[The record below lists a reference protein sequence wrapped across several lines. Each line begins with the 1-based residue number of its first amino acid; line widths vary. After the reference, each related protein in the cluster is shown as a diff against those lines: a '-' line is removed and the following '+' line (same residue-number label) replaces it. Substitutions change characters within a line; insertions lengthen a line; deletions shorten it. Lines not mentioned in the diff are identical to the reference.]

1 GNGSSFLGTVNV
13 TNTTIA
19 NNTATS
25 GSAGGIQSAAN
36 TVLTLTNS
44 LLADN
49 RTGSGEG
56 GDVVLATGVSPTLNG
71 INLIENATG
80 LAPGPT
86 LLQGVDPKLSPLG
99 SYGGPT
105 QTHLILPGSV
115 AIDAGDSGLAVGL
128 LDQRGGTRVVGT
140 AIDLGAVEFQG
151 ANFSIVAGD
160 GQSTTV
166 NTNFAT
172 PLTVISATET
182 TFGNSLSGGT
192 VTFSAPTSG
201 ASATLASPSTVLDT
215 SSQGST
221 LATANTIAGTFAVTA
236 SLGTSSTTFTL
247 TNLAGAPSNLIILG
261 GNNQSTIVNTAFS
274 SPLSVQVTDQYG
286 NPVSGTLVAFTA
298 PTSGASSQNTNLSL
312 STNSNGTASTAYSAN
327 TVAGSYPVTS
337 TVANTS
343 ISTAF
348 SLTNLA
354 GAPSNLII
362 LGGNNQSTIVN
373 TAFSSP
379 LSVQVTD
386 QYGNPVSGTL
396 VAFTAPTSG
405 ASSQNT
411 NLSLSTNSNGTASTA
426 YSANTVAG
434 SYPVTSTVA
443 NTSISTA
450 FSLTNLADAPSVLTI
465 DTGNNQ
471 SATIDTPFTNALTVL
486 VTDQY
491 GNPVSGVP
499 VNFAVQGGLT
509 GASGILSRSSGVSDA
524 NGRVS
529 TTLTANVQQGSF
541 QVVAQ
546 ASGFNASATFD
557 LQNTSVGETACPP
570 NCDDSITKNNDE
582 PTSGSEPPDDAP
594 LLVTPNAVT
603 TETVDNTTFTARE
616 AVQTDAFSTYL
627 NIPSPGPL
635 TVGEAQNIIRDRD
648 EATGTTTAYITSRFA
663 PITTSGSEISSRL
676 QNSGPAADQMAAATP
691 VLTKELD
698 PLKPW
703 LGQLPGGTAA
713 SPDDRLEI
721 VVMTA
726 AGTPQLK
733 RLPVTRRQ
741 VELLADRLQQDLDKP
756 VGVYRR
762 HMQALYAQLFAPLE
776 AELEALG
783 VDQLLL
789 SLGESLR
796 SIPWGA
802 LYDGEQFLVEKYG
815 IGVTPSLSLTDT
827 TYAPLHDRSML
838 AMGASEFESQNPLPA
853 VPIELNTI
861 TQQLE
866 TASSFLNQDFTVT
879 KLLEA
884 REQLNP
890 GVIHLATHAN
900 FQAGDLDQSY
910 IQLWGDERISIGE
923 IDRLQWFADP
933 PVELLVLSACRTALG
948 DRQAE
953 LGFGG
958 LAVKSGVR
966 SAMASLWYVS
976 DAGTLALMTEFYRNL
991 RNPEITTKAEAL
1003 RQAQIALIRGDVRIE
1018 SAELRG
1024 GSGRSPYAVPLPADS
1039 TDLNAETLAHPYY
1052 WAAFTLIG
1060 NPW

>member
-1 GNGSSFLGTVNV
+1 
-13 TNTTIA
+13 
-19 NNTATS
+19 
-25 GSAGGIQSAAN
+25 
-36 TVLTLTNS
+36 
-44 LLADN
+44 
-49 RTGSGEG
+49 
-56 GDVVLATGVSPTLNG
+56 
-71 INLIENATG
+71 
-80 LAPGPT
+80 T

-151 ANFSIVAGD
+151 TNLTIVAGG
-160 GQSTTV
+160 GQSTIV
-166 NTNFAT
+166 NTPFAT
-172 PLTVISATET
+172 PLTVSARET
-182 TFGNSLSGGT
+182 TFNNPLSGST
-192 VTFSAPTSG
+192 VTFSSPTTG
-201 ASATLASPSTVLDT
+201 ATATLANASLRLD
-215 SSQGST
+215 SSGQGST
-221 LATANTIAGTFAVTA
+221 IATANTIAGSFVVTA
-236 SLGTSSTTFTL
+236 TS
-247 TNLAGAPSNLIILG
+247 
-261 GNNQSTIVNTAFS
+261 
-274 SPLSVQVTDQYG
+274 
-286 NPVSGTLVAFTA
+286 
-298 PTSGASSQNTNLSL
+298 
-312 STNSNGTASTAYSAN
+312 GTASTSL
-327 TVAGSYPVTS
+327 
-337 TVANTS
+337 
-343 ISTAF
+343 

-354 GAPSNLII
+354 GAPSNLLI
-362 LGGNNQSTIVN
+362 LGGNNQSTVVN

-379 LSVQVTD
+379 LTVQVTD
-386 QYGNPVSGTL
+386 QYGNPISGRLIT
-396 VAFTAPTSG
+396 FTAPSSG
-405 ASSQNT
+405 ASLRVS
-411 NLSLSTNSNGTASTA
+411 SLRLTTDSTGIARTDAR
-426 YSANTVAG
+426 ANTIAG
-434 SYPVTSTVA
+434 NYPVAATVA
-443 NTSISTA
+443 TTSLNST
-450 FSLTNLADAPSVLTI
+450 FSLTNQADAPSVLAI

-471 SATIDTPFTNALTVL
+471 SATIDTPFTNALAVL

-1024 GSGRSPYAVPLPADS
+1024 GSSRSPYAVPLPADS